1 MFKINEKT
9 NAISITKGDNAF
21 IQIDIK
27 TLDQQLYEI
36 KENDII
42 TLTVRKTAK
51 SDVAFKESAVGNI
64 ISIVPTDTNSL
75 ATGLYV
81 YDVQLT
87 TEQGLIR
94 TVIPASPFYIT
105 EEVTY

>member
-21 IQIDIK
+21 IKIDIK

-87 TEQGLIR
+87 TGQGLIH
-94 TVIPASPFYIT
+94 TIIPASPFYIT

>member
-1 MFKINEKT
+1 MGGD
-9 NAISITKGDNAF
+9 ISVISEYGIGSSFTITM
-21 IQIDIK
+21 IQK
-27 TLDQQLYEI
+27 VY

-87 TEQGLIR
+87 TE
-94 TVIPASPFYIT
+94 
-105 EEVTY
+105 

>member
-1 MFKINEKT
+1 MRGILYGVGVGP
-9 NAISITKGDNAF
+9 GDPELM
-21 IQIDIK
+21 
-27 TLDQQLYEI
+27 TLKAVRLI

-87 TEQGLIR
+87 TG
-94 TVIPASPFYIT
+94 
-105 EEVTY
+105 